1 MSKVFHPTNIAS
13 KLAKEFIHN
22 PITPFFILLIFIL
35 GVVALSITPREENP
49 QIVVSGGSI
58 IVAMPGIDA
67 KTIKK
72 VLVEPI
78 EQKIRE
84 IKGVENIIG
93 IAKDNV
99 GIVNVS
105 YYLGTDKQSA
115 DLKLYDK
122 VMQNIDLLPQGAMM
136 PLVKPLDIDGDL
148 PIVTIALYPLDE
160 NLSKSSTYNKARE
173 LQRLIGG
180 IENVSKVTI
189 KGGSKEQYNILL
201 DLSKLSGFHISLA
214 QVSSTLKS
222 LTTNVPQTYNSTIDG
237 KQMMVLGVKNSI
249 QTKKDIEDIIIA
261 NYNNSP
267 IYLKDIAKVE
277 RGFDIQNK
285 KSAEIK
291 FRDSN
296 GKFISSISQ
305 TTLEIS
311 KLGGTNAVFVSNDIK
326 ELLSLYADSLSK
338 EGIGYKITRDDG
350 DRAND
355 SVNELI
361 FHILL
366 ATLFIT
372 ALMWIVLGWRE
383 SLIVTITVP
392 LVVALSLVI
401 IYMYGMTLNRVTMF
415 GFLLTMG
422 LLVDAGIIVIEN
434 IHRHMH
440 IHEKEMEHVCVSA
453 VDEIG
458 VPTNIATIA
467 IIFTTLPSLIVGKM
481 MGQFIAPIPIMMT
494 IVLLMSLLVGYT
506 VVPYLANKYMKK

>member
-1 MSKVFHPTNIAS
+1 MFKTFNPTNIAS

-22 PITPFFILLIFIL
+22 PITPFFIGLILVL
-35 GVVALSITPREENP
+35 GVVALLITPREENP
-49 QIVVSGGSI
+49 QIVVSGGAI

-72 VLVEPI
+72 VVVEPMA
-78 EQKIRE
+78 EKIRE
-84 IKGVENIIG
+84 INGVENIMG

-105 YYLGTDKQSA
+105 YYMGTDKQNA

-122 VMQNIDLLPQGAMM
+122 VMQNLDLLPKGVMM
-136 PLVKPLDIDGDL
+136 PLVKPLDIDNDL
-148 PIVTIALYPLDE
+148 PIVTIALYPLDK
-160 NLSKSSTYNKARE
+160 NLNKSATYNKARE
-173 LQRLIGG
+173 LQRLFGG

-189 KGGSKEQYNILL
+189 KGGAKEQYNILVNL
-201 DLSKLSGFHISLA
+201 GKLSGFHISLA
-214 QVSSTLKS
+214 QVSAALES
-222 LTTNVPQTYNSTIDG
+222 LTTNVPQTYNSTKDER
-237 KQMMVLGVKNSI
+237 QMVVVGVKNAI
-249 QTKKDIEDIIIA
+249 ETKKDIENIIIA

-285 KSAEIK
+285 KFAEIK
-291 FRDSN
+291 FRDSS
-296 GKFISSISQ
+296 GKFVSALPQ

-326 ELLSLYADSLSK
+326 ALLILHRDSLIK

-355 SVNELI
+355 SVDELVYHL
-361 FHILL
+361 FL

-372 ALMWIVLGWRE
+372 ILLWIVLGWRE
-383 SLIVTITVP
+383 SMIVTITVP

-440 IHEKEMEHVCVSA
+440 ADEKDMEYVCVAA

-467 IIFTTLPSLIVGKM
+467 IIFTSLPALIVGKM
-481 MGQFIAPIPIMMT
+481 MGQFIAPIPIMIT
-494 IVLLMSLLVGYT
+494 VVLLMSLLVGYT